1 MKKLTMLLTAF
12 LFSLSANATLI
23 TVELNNT
30 DYNVGDVLS
39 ADIVISE
46 IELDSTFQRIV
57 GDFEFNLN
65 FDNTVID
72 FISASFGD
80 KLDVDPDPFW
90 ASDQSIISS
99 LGSVFLSEISY
110 ALDSDLFFAQDGLTS
125 FVLAS
130 IDFNVIG
137 TGASFVNLSEVA
149 IGDAYGND
157 FLAVNAIGQTYS
169 VKNGNSV
176 GVPEPSTVF
185 LMLIAMFFFVIRQ
198 KHIKSSH

>member
-1 MKKLTMLLTAF
+1 MKKLTLLLTAF

-30 DYNVGDVLS
+30 DYNVGDAFS
-39 ADIVISE
+39 ADIVISD
-46 IELDSTFQRIV
+46 IELDPTFQRIV

-65 FDNTVID
+65 FDNTIIEFV
-72 FISASFGD
+72 SASFGD

-90 ASDQSIISS
+90 ASDQSILSS
-99 LGSVFLSEISY
+99 LGSVLLSEISY

-137 TGASFVNLSEVA
+137 TGMSTVGLSNVA
-149 IGDAYGND
+149 IGDAYGNE
-157 FLAVNAIGQTYS
+157 FLAVSTMGKEYTVA
-169 VKNGNSV
+169 NGNPV

-185 LMLIAMFFFVIRQ
+185 LMLIAMGVFVIRQ
-198 KHIKSSH
+198 KGVKSSH